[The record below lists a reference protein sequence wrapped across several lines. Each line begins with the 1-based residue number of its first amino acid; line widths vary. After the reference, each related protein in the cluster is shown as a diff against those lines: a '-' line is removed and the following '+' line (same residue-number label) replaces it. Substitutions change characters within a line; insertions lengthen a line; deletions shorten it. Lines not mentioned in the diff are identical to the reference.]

1 MPINLATTFRQIYL
15 GYLQLDSGIFTKE
28 CNAKKARIL
37 NMLDSKAPITIS
49 AERKSYQLP
58 AIDAQGDRRMQAR
71 LEGVRGVQ
79 II

>member
-71 LEGVRGVQ
+71 LEGVRGVR

>member
-15 GYLQLDSGIFTKE
+15 GYLHLDSRVFTKE

-37 NMLDSKAPITIS
+37 NMLDTKGPITIS

-58 AIDAQGDRRMQAR
+58 AIDVASDWHKAIDECK
-71 LEGVRGVQ
+71 LD
-79 II
+79 

>member
-1 MPINLATTFRQIYL
+1 LH
-15 GYLQLDSGIFTKE
+15 LDSRTFTKE

-37 NMLDSKAPITIS
+37 NMLDSKAPIMIS

-71 LEGVRGVQ
+71 LEGVRGVR